1 MLGRG
6 EFFEFFFYF
15 VLLLCSKCGNSM
27 DFWLSSGYNFYHV
40 SLKSNYFELK
50 LLEQENEF

>member
-15 VLLLCSKCGNSM
+15 VLLLCSKCGNVM
-27 DFWLSSGYNFYHV
+27 DFCFSSGYNFYHV

-50 LLEQENEF
+50 LLEQEKEF